1 MLSKKMY
8 NLLKQI
14 PRFPETIPYESLK
27 KKPFKTT
34 AAMDSLLLEA
44 KSDEYNYIYQ
54 NESSKSSIINK
65 SQFSLSE
72 NGVAALED
80 YKREHRNDT
89 LVKASLGV
97 AVIAM
102 AASVASAVAAFLALC
117 AK

>member
-27 KKPFKTT
+27 KKTFKTT

-54 NESSKSSIINK
+54 HEGSKSSTINK
-65 SQFSLSE
+65 SRFRFLKMESLLLRTISGSIE
-72 NGVAALED
+72 MILLL
-80 YKREHRNDT
+80 KR
-89 LVKASLGV
+89 L
-97 AVIAM
+97 
-102 AASVASAVAAFLALC
+102 
-117 AK
+117 